1 MHERGQVHEHLPL
14 RIVAEFKARASDL
27 EGLHAEFV
35 ERASR
40 SLDDGVQ
47 LVSWRSLVLRWSI
60 VVVDQSRAFFS
71 RTEEPGGGAT
81 ARRLGRD
88 ELALPP
94 RVDDDRFRPSHIVA
108 RGSDE
113 SCFHQSRRRSAS
125 CGHRTALDQRI
136 DPVFAA
142 RTSMRHGGGA
152 RARRRR
158 ECTSV
163 VGARTPR
170 RYRIV
175 AEFKQRASW
184 TSKACTPSRG
194 ASFPQS
200 RRRVAAGSMT

>member
-1 MHERGQVHEHLPL
+1 MPL

-94 RVDDDRFRPSHIVA
+94 RVDDDRLRPAISSREGATSRAFTRVDDDRLHAAIEQRSTNGSIPFSRHVLLCGMVA
-108 RGSDE
+108 
-113 SCFHQSRRRSAS
+113 
-125 CGHRTALDQRI
+125 ALER
-136 DPVFAA
+136 VGVV
-142 RTSMRHGGGA
+142 SA
-152 RARRRR
+152 RAW
-158 ECTSV
+158 SV
-163 VGARTPR
+163 HEHLAAIALLPNSSSARVGPR
-170 RYRIV
+170 RP
-175 AEFKQRASW
+175 A
-184 TSKACTPSRG
+184 
-194 ASFPQS
+194 
-200 RRRVAAGSMT
+200 RRVAERASRSLDDELQLAP